1 MKIAIKHWLHVN
13 LFAMLI
19 VVLLGGPDAYA
30 KDHEL
35 ILASTTSTENSGLFA
50 HILPI
55 FEANSQI
62 KIRVIAVGTGQA
74 LRLGRNGDADV
85 LLVHDSA
92 AETAFVAAG
101 DGVNRRPV
109 MYNDFV
115 LLGPRKDPAG
125 ITGKLDAV
133 TALRAIAEMKAV
145 FVSRGD
151 DSGTHRV
158 ERRLWNLS
166 GIDVETASGTWYR
179 EAGAGMGTAL
189 NIASSIDGYIMSDR
203 ATWFSFQNKG
213 NLEILVAGDPRLF
226 NQYSVIR
233 INPARHRHVDVSTAK
248 AFADWLVSAAGQQA
262 ISQFRIHGQQ
272 LFFPNAFDP

>member
-92 AETAFVAAG
+92 AEKAFVAAG
-101 DGVNRRPV
+101 DGVNRQPV

-189 NIASSIDGYIMSDR
+189 NIASSIDRYIMSDR

>member
-19 VVLLGGPDAYA
+19 VVLLGGSDAYA

-92 AETAFVAAG
+92 AEKAFVAAG

-203 ATWFSFQNKG
+203 ATWVSFQNKG

>member
-1 MKIAIKHWLHVN
+1 
-13 LFAMLI
+13 MLI

-92 AETAFVAAG
+92 AEKAFVAAG

>member
-92 AETAFVAAG
+92 AEKAFVAAG

-115 LLGPRKDPAG
+115 
-125 ITGKLDAV
+125 
-133 TALRAIAEMKAV
+133 
-145 FVSRGD
+145 FVQ
-151 DSGTHRV
+151 
-158 ERRLWNLS
+158 E
-166 GIDVETASGTWYR
+166 
-179 EAGAGMGTAL
+179 
-189 NIASSIDGYIMSDR
+189 
-203 ATWFSFQNKG
+203 
-213 NLEILVAGDPRLF
+213 
-226 NQYSVIR
+226 
-233 INPARHRHVDVSTAK
+233 
-248 AFADWLVSAAGQQA
+248 
-262 ISQFRIHGQQ
+262 
-272 LFFPNAFDP
+272 